1 MAQNEGNVEEY
12 DEDLMQRAFDQ
23 AKKALE
29 EGEVP
34 IGCVFVV
41 GGTVVAEGRNEVNK
55 RKNPTAHAE
64 IVCIEEINR
73 EHDEEFFRDAV
84 VYVNCEPCIMC
95 ASALQQL
102 KVKGIFYG
110 CSNPRFGGCGSVLDV
125 VRSGDQ
131 IRCGQIDDAEACGG
145 EAQQSKTEASCSDA
159 KQGETEASGSEA
171 EQSKSPSGNEAQ
183 QSKCPFVSSGH
194 REEEAIALL
203 KEFYKGENPNAPEE
217 KRKPARTK

>member
-73 EHDEEFFRDAV
+73 EHDEEYFRDAV

-95 ASALQQL
+95 AA
-102 KVKGIFYG
+102 
-110 CSNPRFGGCGSVLDV
+110 
-125 VRSGDQ
+125 
-131 IRCGQIDDAEACGG
+131 
-145 EAQQSKTEASCSDA
+145 
-159 KQGETEASGSEA
+159 
-171 EQSKSPSGNEAQ
+171 
-183 QSKCPFVSSGH
+183 
-194 REEEAIALL
+194 ALL
-203 KEFYKGENPNAPEE
+203 KLRVSSIYYGAANEKFGGEM
-217 KRKPARTK
+217 RLLVSSS